1 MKTVRGIYHRLEES
15 EYSFKYDDLTFVF
28 SSKLYLKKFMG
39 IYKEY
44 LKERTARIES
54 EFKSTVYADELIL
67 IQLYR
72 KIEKRGFRVLY
83 FDKPLDEK
91 LYYNV
96 ELEV

>member
-1 MKTVRGIYHRLEES
+1 MKTVRGIYHSLDES
-15 EYSFKYDDLTFVF
+15 DYTFKYDDLTFVF
-28 SSKLYLKKFMG
+28 SSKLYLTKFMG
-39 IYKEY
+39 NYKEY
-44 LKERTARIES
+44 LKEHTAKMES
-54 EFKSTVYADELIL
+54 EFKSTFYADELIL

-83 FDKPLDEK
+83 NNEPLDEK

>member
-1 MKTVRGIYHRLEES
+1 MKTIRGIYHNLEES
-15 EYSFKYDDLTFVF
+15 EYTFKYDNLEFVF
-28 SSKLYLKKFMG
+28 SSNLYLNKFMR

-44 LKERTARIES
+44 LKENTAKIE
-54 EFKSTVYADELIL
+54 KQYNSTFYADELIL
-67 IQLYR
+67 ITLYK

-83 FDKPLDEK
+83 FGEPLEEK

>member
-1 MKTVRGIYHRLEES
+1 MNRIN
-15 EYSFKYDDLTFVF
+15 
-28 SSKLYLKKFMG
+28 KLLAIVAAAVCMASCSL
-39 IYKEY
+39 IAEDYKEY
-44 LKERTARIES
+44 LKEHTAKMES
-54 EFKSTVYADELIL
+54 EFKSTFYADELIL

-83 FDKPLDEK
+83 HNEPLDEK

>member
-1 MKTVRGIYHRLEES
+1 MKTVRGIYYSLDES
-15 EYSFKYDDLTFVF
+15 EYYFKYDNLTFVF

-44 LKERTARIES
+44 LKENTAKIES
-54 EFKSTVYADELIL
+54 KFNSTFYADELIL
-67 IQLYR
+67 IDLYR

-83 FDKPLDEK
+83 YGEPLEEK

>member
-1 MKTVRGIYHRLEES
+1 MKTVRGIYHSLDES
-15 EYSFKYDDLTFVF
+15 EYFFKYDNLTFVF

-44 LKERTARIES
+44 LKENTAKIES
-54 EFKSTVYADELIL
+54 KFNSTFYADELIL
-67 IQLYR
+67 IDLYR

-83 FDKPLDEK
+83 YGEPLEEK

>member
-1 MKTVRGIYHRLEES
+1 MKTVRGIYHSLDES
-15 EYSFKYDDLTFVF
+15 EYTFKYDNLTFVF
-28 SSKLYLKKFMG
+28 SSKLYLTKFMG

-44 LKERTARIES
+44 LKEQTARMES
-54 EFKSTVYADELIL
+54 EYRCTFYADELIL
-67 IQLYR
+67 INLYR

-83 FDKPLDEK
+83 FDELLEEK

>member
-1 MKTVRGIYHRLEES
+1 MKTVRGIYHSLDES
-15 EYSFKYDDLTFVF
+15 EYYFKYDDLTFVF

-44 LKERTARIES
+44 LKENTAKMES
-54 EFKSTVYADELIL
+54 KYKSTFYADELIL
-67 IQLYR
+67 IELYR

-83 FDKPLDEK
+83 FNEPLDEK
-91 LYYNV
+91 LYYNI